1 MDIRANLVLFLKG
14 MLIGIANA
22 IPGVSGGTL
31 AFILGIYEDLTF
43 AISKLP
49 NSILKPKEFIKH
61 LKIIIPVGL
70 GAVLAIVLFLN
81 LITYL
86 FLNFSVP
93 TKIFFVGLILGS
105 LPLVASSIVKF
116 NIKSFIAFFFG
127 AFVMG
132 VFAYFDFNALES
144 TGVTYQGDFTAF
156 YGIKL
161 FICGVLAAAAMV
173 IPGIS
178 GSLLL
183 LILGEYENI
192 AYFVKMFDILPI
204 VSLGLGVVIGILV
217 ISKIITYL
225 ISRYRDMLFSFV
237 LGIIIVSLL
246 SLWPNVR
253 AEGGVITLVLSILT
267 LCIGFC
273 LSIFMERLER
283 KKN

>member
-1 MDIRANLVLFLKG
+1 MNIRSNLVLFLKG
-14 MLIGIANA
+14 MIIGIANA

-31 AFILGIYEDLTF
+31 AFILGIYEDMTF

-49 NSILKPKEFIKH
+49 NSIFKPKELIKH
-61 LKIIIPVGL
+61 LKILVPVGL
-70 GAVLAIVLFLN
+70 GVALSIVLFLN

-86 FLNFSVP
+86 FLHFSVP

-105 LPLVASSIVKF
+105 LPLIASSIVKF

-132 VFAYFDFNALES
+132 VFAYFDFNTLES
-144 TGVTYQGDFTAF
+144 TGITYQGDFTVF

-161 FICGVLAAAAMV
+161 FICGVLAATAMV

-183 LILGEYENI
+183 LILGEYENS
-192 AYFVKMFDILPI
+192 AYFVKTFDVLPTAF
-204 VSLGLGVVIGILV
+204 LGAGVLIGILV
-217 ISKIITYL
+217 MSKIITYL
-225 ISRYRDMLFSFV
+225 ISRYRDTLFSFV
-237 LGIIIVSLL
+237 LGIIVVSLL

-253 AEGGVITLVLSILT
+253 GEGGIMTLMLSVLT
-267 LCIGFC
+267 LCVGFC

-283 KKN
+283 KNA

>member
-49 NSILKPKEFIKH
+49 NSILKPKELINH

-70 GAVLAIVLFLN
+70 GAVLSIVLFLN

-86 FLNFSVP
+86 FINFSVP

-116 NIKSFIAFFFG
+116 HIKSFIAFFFG

-132 VFAYFDFNALES
+132 VFAYFDLNALES
-144 TGVTYQGDFTAF
+144 SGVTYQGDFTIF

-192 AYFVKMFDILPI
+192 AYFVKMFDVLPI
-204 VSLGLGVVIGILV
+204 ASLGLGVVIGILV

-246 SLWPNVR
+246 SLWPDVR
-253 AEGGVITLVLSILT
+253 SEGGIITFVLSILT

-283 KKN
+283 KKS